1 MTKIRLKIGDTV
13 KVIQGK
19 NKGKIGKIRTILK
32 KNSMVIVENINEK
45 FKHIKPQQ
53 EGSTGEIKKF
63 EAPIHISNVMLSDG
77 EIASRFRIQIQDS
90 KKVRVLT
97 KTGNA
102 IS

>member
-1 MTKIRLKIGDTV
+1 MKKIRLKIGDTV
-13 KVIQGK
+13 KVIQGDD
-19 NKGKIGKIRTILK
+19 KGKIAKIKTILK
-32 KNSMVIVENINEK
+32 KNSMVIIEGVNEK

-63 EAPIHISNVMLSDG
+63 EAPIHISNVMLCDG
-77 EIASRFRIQIQDS
+77 EVASRFSIQIKDS
-90 KKVRVLT
+90 KKVRVLK